1 MNAAPLSGGIAL
13 FFKNLSE
20 KKWYNGAVVVCIGV
34 AFYVLLTNFGTVLS
48 MLGKFIG
55 YFKPVILGGVIAYI
69 INPLAKAFY
78 YRLLK
83 KMKAGKMRWYV
94 SVLLACI
101 TTLIVVL
108 LLMGMLI
115 PQLLESAKLFASNID
130 LYSTSLINLL
140 NNSPFG
146 SIIGQGSMETISAN
160 AMTSISVFVKDNTG
174 NILNIAANSG
184 KGILTTVIAM
194 ILAVYLLIDSRR
206 ISTASKR
213 LMKAILPSSLYELY
227 LDFTLR
233 LDTILVNYL
242 VQSLLDSLIVG
253 VVCAIFMLICRM
265 PYVGLISV
273 VVGITNLI
281 PNFGPVIGGVIG
293 AFILLLVNPMYA
305 LIFIV
310 FCLFL
315 QLVDGYIL
323 KPKLFSD
330 SLGVSGLV
338 ILISTIVLGNMFG
351 IPGILLSIP
360 AAAVLSFIVNDYFL
374 PWTERRKSSQKPQ

>member
-69 INPLAKAFY
+69 ISPLAKAFY

-115 PQLLESAKLFASNID
+115 PQLLESAMLFSSNID

-140 NNSPFG
+140 NNSPFS

-160 AMTSISVFVKDNTG
+160 AMASISVFVKDNTG
-174 NILNIAANSG
+174 DILNIAANSG

-206 ISTASKR
+206 ISTASQR

-374 PWTERRKSSQKPQ
+374 PWKERRKSSHKTQ

>member
-213 LMKAILPSSLYELY
+213 LMKAILPSPLYELY

>member
-115 PQLLESAKLFASNID
+115 PQLLESAMLFSSNID

-160 AMTSISVFVKDNTG
+160 AMASISVFVKDNTG

-206 ISTASKR
+206 ISTASQR

-374 PWTERRKSSQKPQ
+374 PWMERRKSSHKTQ

>member
-115 PQLLESAKLFASNID
+115 PQLLESAKLFSSNID